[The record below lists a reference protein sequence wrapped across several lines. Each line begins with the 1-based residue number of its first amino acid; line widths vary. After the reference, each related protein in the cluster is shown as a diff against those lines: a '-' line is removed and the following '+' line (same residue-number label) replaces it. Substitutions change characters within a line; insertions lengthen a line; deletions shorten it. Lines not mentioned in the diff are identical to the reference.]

1 MRIQNGHPSKQE
13 GAVGIIRESSWVVV
27 LALAP
32 SAVRVSPGMAQVGG
46 NRFGDA
52 VNCFRRTYHASL
64 RDRGNGRGQIQRD
77 YLVGCTGANS
87 YVTTVL
93 SFLMQY
99 SHRDVKYLGTP
110 FSKSLNVSSHVE

>member
-1 MRIQNGHPSKQE
+1 MEGRVRIQNGHPSKQE

-64 RDRGNGRGQIQRD
+64 REGGNGEGGGKLYSSIF
-77 YLVGCTGANS
+77 LGAHEAI
-87 YVTTVL
+87 L
-93 SFLMQY
+93 L
-99 SHRDVKYLGTP
+99 
-110 FSKSLNVSSHVE
+110 